1 MALQTGSRIDPS
13 LDLMSAE
20 IIAPVGQLP
29 FRRTLVPVARLYLLF
44 VGMAIGTE
52 RFLVANLAGK
62 PLLAGIKFMPP
73 VKIIRLVIQRRPVV
87 GMTLSAVDETFHF
100 RRVDLGNALGVRAGI
115 QNSSQDKR
123 NQYDV

>member
-1 MALQTGSRIDPS
+1 M
-13 LDLMSAE
+13 
-20 IIAPVGQLP
+20 
-29 FRRTLVPVARLYLLF
+29 ARL
-44 VGMAIGTE
+44 T
-52 RFLVANLAGK
+52 GK

-87 GMTLSAVDETFHF
+87 GMTLSAVDETLYL
-100 RRVDLGNALGVRAGI
+100 RRVNLGYAFGIRAGV